1 MGTTVRQLF
10 AACSGPGIHAALIAL
25 FLVMFLLPAQEAHGV
40 TCHCFKERTFKP
52 TQPASADAYI
62 LATARNSL
70 LAAASGIDKGTVVR
84 QRMTG
89 ATETDLWLSR
99 YLSTQ
104 INRSADQLLG
114 ARDRSSSWS
123 GAFDAVELDTGK
135 LGTAFQEARKAGNAD
150 GMARALADPV
160 LGRTFNTGKPTLTRL
175 HDTGANI
182 AESALSLYL
191 AGRMN
196 RTPESILRY
205 VMTGEKTWGSLF
217 NDLGIRIDTVG
228 DLIAE
233 AVTASVD

>member
-1 MGTTVRQLF
+1 MGITVRQLF
-10 AACSGPGIHAALIAL
+10 AAYSGPGIHSALIAL

-52 TQPASADAYI
+52 AQPASADPYI

-70 LAAASGIDKGTVVR
+70 LAAASGIDKGAVVR

-89 ATETDLWLSR
+89 ATETDLWLSG

-104 INRSADQLLG
+104 INKSADQLLS

-135 LGTAFQEARKAGNAD
+135 LGTAFQEAREAGNAD

-160 LGRTFNTGKPTLTRL
+160 LGRAFNTGKPTLARL
-175 HDTGANI
+175 RGNGANI
-182 AESALSLYL
+182 AESTLSLYL
-191 AGRMN
+191 ANRMN
-196 RTPESILRY
+196 RTPESILRS
-205 VMTGEKTWGSLF
+205 VKTGEKTWGTLF
-217 NDLGIRIDTVG
+217 NSLGIRIDTVG
-228 DLIAE
+228 DLIGEEVRGKAP
-233 AVTASVD
+233 

>member
-1 MGTTVRQLF
+1 MAKTVRQLLTTYP
-10 AACSGPGIHAALIAL
+10 GPTLRGSLI
-25 FLVMFLLPAQEAHGV
+25 LVCLAMFVFQVQEAHGV

-135 LGTAFQEARKAGNAD
+135 LGTAFQEARKASNAD

-228 DLIAE
+228 DVIGA
-233 AVTASVD
+233 AVKKHMK